1 MTLFKLT
8 LLKTTSPFMLG
19 ARCMRIDGG
28 KLRMN
33 QMMTA
38 ENFDNVMEGMDMSI
52 PLTMSPSKSGNDN
65 WLKQVAKEKLV
76 TVSALK
82 H

>member
-1 MTLFKLT
+1 MASFKLT

-33 QMMTA
+33 QTMTA
-38 ENFDNVMEGMDMSI
+38 ENFDSVMEGMDMSI
-52 PLTMSPSKSGNDN
+52 PMTMSP
-65 WLKQVAKEKLV
+65 
-76 TVSALK
+76 
-82 H
+82 